1 MMDFRLQSL
10 RRNRVLREAFTL
22 AMIVLLMLAARS
34 SLADHYVVPTGSM
47 EHTILPGDR
56 VLVDKRAYGL
66 RIPFTTVRI
75 AGRDAS
81 VERGDVV
88 VFDSP
93 RDGTRLIKRIVAV
106 GGDQVSLV
114 DGHLLINGQSLQW
127 QGDTERFGEK
137 VAQLNLEHGGGA
149 DIRNLDI
156 PAGVL
161 LAIGDHRGNS
171 ADSRVFGFVN
181 EAEVYGKAVG
191 VYYRRNEGPVWQPL

>member
-1 MMDFRLQSL
+1 MMNLRLHNLHRHRVVRELLSL
-10 RRNRVLREAFTL
+10 S
-22 AMIVLLMLAARS
+22 MIVLLMLAARS

-75 AGRDAS
+75 AGRESS
-81 VERGDVV
+81 VKRGDIV

-106 GGDQVSLV
+106 GGDRVTLV
-114 DGHLLINGQSLQW
+114 DGHLQINGKSLQW
-127 QGDTERFGEK
+127 QGDSERFGERT
-137 VAQLNLEHGGGA
+137 AQLNLQHGGGS

-156 PAGVL
+156 PQGVL

-171 ADSRVFGFVN
+171 ADSRVFGFVE

-191 VYYRRNEGPVWQPL
+191 IYYRRNEGPVWQPL

>member
-1 MMDFRLQSL
+1 MMAFRLNSL
-10 RRNRVLREAFTL
+10 RRNRVLREALSL

-75 AGRDAS
+75 AGQDAR
-81 VERGDVV
+81 VQRGDIV

-106 GGDQVSLV
+106 GGDRVSLV
-114 DGHLLINGQSLQW
+114 DGHLQVNGQSLQS
-127 QGDTERFGEK
+127 QGDVERFGEK
-137 VAQLNLEHGGGA
+137 IAQLNLEHGGGA
-149 DIRNLDI
+149 DIRNLDV
-156 PAGVL
+156 PDGVL

-171 ADSRVFGFVN
+171 ADSRVFGFVT
-181 EAEVYGKAVG
+181 ESEVYGKALG
-191 VYYRRNEGPVWQPL
+191 IYYRRNEGPVWQPL